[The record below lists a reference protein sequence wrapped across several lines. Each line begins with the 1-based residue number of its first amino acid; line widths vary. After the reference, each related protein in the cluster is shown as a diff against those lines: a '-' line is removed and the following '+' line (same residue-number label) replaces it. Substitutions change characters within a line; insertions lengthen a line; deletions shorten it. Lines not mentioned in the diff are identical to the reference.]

1 MKICLVSG
9 GFICLTSAF
18 YFFTIWLKFFKRDT
32 GLSLEDK
39 QLSLVI
45 LGVATLLWPVVV
57 PLAYIELLSKP
68 KKYCQ
73 VIFNDS
79 ANQASQ

>member
-1 MKICLVSG
+1 MK
-9 GFICLTSAF
+9 
-18 YFFTIWLKFFKRDT
+18 
-32 GLSLEDK
+32 DK

-45 LGVATLLWPVVV
+45 LGLATLLWPVVV

-68 KKYCQ
+68 KKYFQ
-73 VIFNDS
+73 VILNES